1 MPHQEFPAVEALAL
15 FSDERRQ
22 KIFDAWPELK
32 QGYEQYRR
40 KLLDLSREEIS
51 ILQRHPADMSM
62 DELPVWIRT
71 SVKAG
76 VNPKE
81 PHMTLN
87 GAYRDISQRLGSA
100 GLGPSSAAAV
110 KSPLETEIERSLS
123 RFAAES
129 KPNAGLGLG
138 PTAAAGTAAAL
149 SQPLPSIQEML
160 PNTIRALTAIVER
173 NATATAKRN
182 GTQTRAR
189 PASPGRKTKSVTL
202 KKDYIDDQ
210 GDMVEEEMTLNEY
223 AMKNGSKNRNNSPKS
238 NRKSSSAQRN
248 QAMSYEAF
256 MADSGSM
263 DEARPVTKRRNSKTK
278 TLSLEDFMK
287 NANTRT
293 SPVRSMNKRT
303 SPTRNASFFR

>member
-15 FSDERRQ
+15 FSEERRQ

-40 KLLDLSREEIS
+40 KLLDLSREEIGL
-51 ILQRHPADMSM
+51 LQRHPADMSM
-62 DELPVWIRT
+62 NELPEWIKT

-87 GAYRDISQRLGSA
+87 GAYRDISQRLSSA
-100 GLGPSSAAAV
+100 GLGSSSAAAV

-129 KPNAGLGLG
+129 KSGLGSA
-138 PTAAAGTAAAL
+138 AAAGTAAAVT
-149 SQPLPSIQEML
+149 QPLPSIQEML

-173 NATATAKRN
+173 NASAKRN
-182 GTQTRAR
+182 GTQTKAR

-223 AMKNGSKNRNNSPKS
+223 AMKNGSKNRGSPKN
-238 NRKSSSAQRN
+238 NRKSTSAQRN

-263 DEARPVTKRRNSKTK
+263 EQARPVTKRRNSKTK